1 MQGFDNLITKEAY
14 KIQIYSF
21 SNGPYSDSSKTIEFP
36 AFVTDFTDSYK
47 SDWKPEFVYGRMD
60 PIAVFKNT
68 SRNVRV
74 TFDIPNE
81 SLEQGIEN
89 MQKINFFIRGLYPIY
104 SSGARGTNILSTPPM
119 FRVKFANLVSNVVQ
133 KDNGNT
139 LRTGLLCYIPDF
151 DFKPKVDSGFFV
163 TNDDTLIIP
172 KLFSATLNLNIIHE
186 HSLGNKSNNG
196 LNLPRINIK
205 TFPHNFPSPKLKD
218 EPEEKPTIKP
228 PQPAQGT
235 TTQIAGAKA
244 DPATPAPSIPTS
256 GAGPSPVEA
265 NATDQAS
272 DAEEKVG
279 NRTVLAQ
286 A

>member
-21 SNGPYSDSSKTIEFP
+21 SNGAYSNSNKAIEFP

-68 SRNVRV
+68 SRNIIVS
-74 TFDIPNE
+74 FDIPNE
-81 SLEQGIEN
+81 SLEKGSEN

-133 KDNGNT
+133 QDNGDT
-139 LRTGLLCYIPDF
+139 LRTGLLCYIPSF

-163 TNDDTLIIP
+163 TNQEKTLIP
-172 KLFSATLNLNIIHE
+172 KLFSATLNLSIIHE
-186 HSLGNKSNNG
+186 HALGNKSNNG

-218 EPEEKPTIKP
+218 EPEEKPTPKP
-228 PQPAQGT
+228 PPPAQGT
-235 TTQIAGAKA
+235 SQQSAGPNA
-244 DPATPAPSIPTS
+244 DPATPAPAATVN
-256 GAGPSPVEA
+256 GAGPQSA
-265 NATDQAS
+265 ASNATDKSS

-279 NRTVLAQ
+279 NKTVLAE